1 MIKYKCR
8 YMYDEWNCIVKCIE
22 KKTEYTVLEF
32 YSQYF
37 NIKMHLGSID
47 NEFWCLFP
55 EYNMFTELLSPI
67 DLYKNIDILDELFK
81 SPYESMTIAKGIKKY
96 FETQLEEDTVES
108 HIEKLKGHVYTNKVK
123 VVLYDEERDVYHLI
137 YKINRSKN
145 ECMMASYRGTS
156 PNNYEVCLPFIDSLD
171 HHFGHCRILNDHKYL
186 NKDIHD
192 IEHIFLNELKKEV
205 VS

>member
-1 MIKYKCR
+1 
-8 YMYDEWNCIVKCIE
+8 MYDEWNCIVKCIE
-22 KKTEYTVLEF
+22 KKMEYTVLEF

-47 NEFWCLFP
+47 NEFWCFFP

-186 NKDIHD
+186 NKDIRD
-192 IEHIFLNELKKEV
+192 IEHIF
-205 VS
+205 

>member
-1 MIKYKCR
+1 
-8 YMYDEWNCIVKCIE
+8 
-22 KKTEYTVLEF
+22 
-32 YSQYF
+32 
-37 NIKMHLGSID
+37 
-47 NEFWCLFP
+47 
-55 EYNMFTELLSPI
+55 MFTELLSPI
-67 DLYKNIDILDELFK
+67 DLYKSIDILDELFK

-145 ECMMASYRGTS
+145 ECMMASYRRTS
-156 PNNYEVCLPFIDSLD
+156 LNNYEVCLPFIDSLD
-171 HHFGHCRILNDHKYL
+171 HHFGRCRILNDHKYL
-186 NKDIHD
+186 NKDIRD

>member
-1 MIKYKCR
+1 
-8 YMYDEWNCIVKCIE
+8 
-22 KKTEYTVLEF
+22 
-32 YSQYF
+32 
-37 NIKMHLGSID
+37 
-47 NEFWCLFP
+47 
-55 EYNMFTELLSPI
+55 MFTELLSPI

-145 ECMMASYRGTS
+145 ECMMASYRRTS
-156 PNNYEVCLPFIDSLD
+156 SNNYEVCLPFIDSLD
-171 HHFGHCRILNDHKYL
+171 HYFGRCRILNDHKYL
-186 NKDIHD
+186 NKDIRD

>member
-1 MIKYKCR
+1 
-8 YMYDEWNCIVKCIE
+8 
-22 KKTEYTVLEF
+22 
-32 YSQYF
+32 
-37 NIKMHLGSID
+37 
-47 NEFWCLFP
+47 
-55 EYNMFTELLSPI
+55 MFTELLSPI
-67 DLYKNIDILDELFK
+67 DHYKNIDILDELFK

-145 ECMMASYRGTS
+145 ECMMASYRRTS
-156 PNNYEVCLPFIDSLD
+156 SNNYEVCLPFIDSLD
-171 HHFGHCRILNDHKYL
+171 HHFGRCRILNDHKYL
-186 NKDIHD
+186 NKDIRD

>member
-1 MIKYKCR
+1 
-8 YMYDEWNCIVKCIE
+8 
-22 KKTEYTVLEF
+22 
-32 YSQYF
+32 
-37 NIKMHLGSID
+37 
-47 NEFWCLFP
+47 
-55 EYNMFTELLSPI
+55 MFTELLSPI

-145 ECMMASYRGTS
+145 ECMIALYRRTS

-171 HHFGHCRILNDHKYL
+171 HHFGRCRILNDHKYL
-186 NKDIHD
+186 NKDIRD

>member
-1 MIKYKCR
+1 M
-8 YMYDEWNCIVKCIE
+8 
-22 KKTEYTVLEF
+22 
-32 YSQYF
+32 
-37 NIKMHLGSID
+37 
-47 NEFWCLFP
+47 
-55 EYNMFTELLSPI
+55 
-67 DLYKNIDILDELFK
+67 
-81 SPYESMTIAKGIKKY
+81 
-96 FETQLEEDTVES
+96 EEDTVES
-108 HIEKLKGHVYTNKVK
+108 HIEKLKGHIYTNKVK

-171 HHFGHCRILNDHKYL
+171 HHFGHCQILNDHKYL

>member
-1 MIKYKCR
+1 
-8 YMYDEWNCIVKCIE
+8 
-22 KKTEYTVLEF
+22 
-32 YSQYF
+32 
-37 NIKMHLGSID
+37 
-47 NEFWCLFP
+47 
-55 EYNMFTELLSPI
+55 MFTELLSPI

-145 ECMMASYRGTS
+145 ECMMASYRRTS
-156 PNNYEVCLPFIDSLD
+156 SNNYEVCLPFIDSLD
-171 HHFGHCRILNDHKYL
+171 HHFGRCRILNDHKYL
-186 NKDIHD
+186 NKDIRD

>member
-1 MIKYKCR
+1 
-8 YMYDEWNCIVKCIE
+8 
-22 KKTEYTVLEF
+22 
-32 YSQYF
+32 
-37 NIKMHLGSID
+37 
-47 NEFWCLFP
+47 
-55 EYNMFTELLSPI
+55 MFTELLSPI

-145 ECMMASYRGTS
+145 ECMIASYQRTS

-171 HHFGHCRILNDHKYL
+171 HHFGRCRILNDHKYL
-186 NKDIHD
+186 NKDIRD

>member
-1 MIKYKCR
+1 
-8 YMYDEWNCIVKCIE
+8 
-22 KKTEYTVLEF
+22 
-32 YSQYF
+32 
-37 NIKMHLGSID
+37 
-47 NEFWCLFP
+47 
-55 EYNMFTELLSPI
+55 MFTELLSPI

-145 ECMMASYRGTS
+145 EYMMASYRRTS

-171 HHFGHCRILNDHKYL
+171 HHFGRCRILNDHKYL
-186 NKDIHD
+186 NKDIRD

>member
-1 MIKYKCR
+1 
-8 YMYDEWNCIVKCIE
+8 
-22 KKTEYTVLEF
+22 
-32 YSQYF
+32 
-37 NIKMHLGSID
+37 
-47 NEFWCLFP
+47 
-55 EYNMFTELLSPI
+55 
-67 DLYKNIDILDELFK
+67 
-81 SPYESMTIAKGIKKY
+81 MTIAKGIKKY

-145 ECMMASYRGTS
+145 ECMMASYRRTS

-171 HHFGHCRILNDHKYL
+171 HHFGRCRILNDHKYL
-186 NKDIHD
+186 NKDIRD